1 MKNNFIKLHK
11 PDNTEL
17 YINSQMISAMFQIS
31 PNRTSIATMNRIEY
45 IVTDPIEEIFK
56 LIEKSNYFTLV
67 TK

>member
-17 YINSQMISAMFQIS
+17 YINSQMISAMFQI
-31 PNRTSIATMNRIEY
+31 TSDKTSLVTMNLIEY
-45 IVTDPIEEIFK
+45 IVTEPVEEIFK
-56 LIEKSNYFTLV
+56 LIEKSNYFTLT